1 MASMI
6 YGVSRTNRRGIGYE
20 PPSGKGSEPPKSVGE
35 MIIKYTPLY
44 SNFKY
49 GHSHDIKY
57 TRSDQNFKDLNK
69 PKFIQNLRKTNP
81 KGPKKIWV
89 PKDKIVYVA
98 DVLSSQV
105 KTPILVPGLWMLTTH
120 DGKKVYVPKP
130 GT

>member
-6 YGVSRTNRRGIGYE
+6 YGVSRNNRKGIGYE
-20 PPSGKGSEPPKSVGE
+20 PPFENFSEPPKAVDD

-44 SNFKY
+44 TNFKF

-57 TRSDQNFKDLNK
+57 TSSVQRFKDPNK
-69 PKFIQNLRKTNP
+69 PKFPVNYRRTNP
-81 KGPKKIWV
+81 KGPKKMWV

-105 KTPILVPGLWMLTTH
+105 KTPILVPGLWMLAAH
-120 DGKKVYVPKP
+120 DGKKVYVPKS